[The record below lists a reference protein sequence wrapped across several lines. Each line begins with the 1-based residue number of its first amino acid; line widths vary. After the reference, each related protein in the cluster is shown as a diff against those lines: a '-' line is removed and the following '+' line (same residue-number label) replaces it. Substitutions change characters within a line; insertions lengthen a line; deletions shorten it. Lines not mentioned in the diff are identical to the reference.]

1 MINFKQAKFN
11 DYWRQSGKR
20 NFNCHINEFKVNNG
34 DILAG
39 SILSLRKGL
48 TSIAGKNG
56 VGKSTLIA
64 SLYNSLINENS
75 NRCKIES
82 LIDLNNVQVTV
93 SVMRDGRSVAIDSSE
108 LEEGEVTPYLFD
120 PCSYIPTYLS
130 FIRSQDNL
138 DEQLEQVGFRKYSNE
153 QLLNINYLTNTT
165 YNSVKVWN
173 IEQEYDEHPVI
184 PFFEVERNGVTY
196 QSSTMGIGEI
206 SLLYFFWLIER
217 ISSIDENALLFI
229 EEPESYLPPK
239 TQKRLM
245 NCLAWLVSEK
255 GVSVVLSTHSEH
267 ILSFIDPERINLMM
281 DSGQEK
287 RFYRDFEAVGEI
299 LELGLQKTTSKKGLL
314 SVEDEAAL
322 ILTKEVL
329 GDLSDLYSFE
339 IAGSEG
345 DLIKRCDV
353 FCDNV
358 DDYKFRAV
366 FDGDSRGKYTARLN
380 GSGVDR
386 YLPTQLAPDELIHDY
401 FVGLDTE
408 TIAAELSVAGYR
420 VDIAKESSQGVDF
433 HDYFREF
440 VKALPIDE
448 ATLFAKVCRHWCD
461 QNPEQVREFVESL

>member
-20 NFNCHINEFKVNNG
+20 NFNCHINEFKVNKG

-138 DEQLEQVGFRKYSNE
+138 DEQLEQIGFRKYSNE

-217 ISSIDENALLFI
+217 ISSIDEYALLFI

-440 VKALPIDE
+440 VKSLPIDE
-448 ATLFAKVCRHWCD
+448 ATLFTKVCRHWCD

>member
-11 DYWRQSGKR
+11 DYWKKSGRR
-20 NFNCHINEFKVNNG
+20 NFDCHIREFKVNNG

-39 SILSLRKGL
+39 SQLSLNKGIS
-48 TSIAGKNG
+48 SIAGKNG

-64 SLYNSLINENS
+64 SLYNALISDNS
-75 NRCKIES
+75 NRCEIET
-82 LIDLNNVQVTV
+82 LIDLTNIQV
-93 SVMRDGRSVAIDSSE
+93 SVSIMRDGKPIFVNSTD
-108 LEEGEVTPYLFD
+108 LEEGEVTAYLFD
-120 PCSYIPTYLS
+120 PCSYVPTYLS
-130 FIRSQDNL
+130 FIRSQENI
-138 DEQLEQVGFRKYSNE
+138 DEQLEQVGCKEYSNE

-165 YNSVKVWN
+165 YSSVKVWN
-173 IEQEYDEHPVI
+173 IEQEYDEHPLL

-196 QSSTMGIGEI
+196 QSSTMGIGEV

-217 ISSIDENALLFI
+217 IANINECALLFI

-245 NCLAWLVSEK
+245 NCLAWLISEK

-267 ILSFIDPERINLMM
+267 ILSFINPEHINLMI

-322 ILTKEVL
+322 ILIKEVL
-329 GDLSDLYSFE
+329 GDLADLYSYE

-345 DLIKRCDV
+345 DLIKRCDI
-353 FCDNV
+353 FCNSV

-366 FDGDSRGKYTARLN
+366 FDGDSRDKYKDLLHKCEVN
-380 GSGVDR
+380 R
-386 YLPTQLAPDELIHDY
+386 YLPSNLAPDELIHEY
-401 FVGLDTE
+401 FLGLDNE
-408 TIAAELSVAGYR
+408 VIAEELGVASYR
-420 VDIAKESSQGVDF
+420 VSIAKESSQGVEF

-448 ATLFAKVCRHWCD
+448 ETLFTKMCRRWCNH
-461 QNPEQVREFVESL
+461 NPTIVREFVESL

>member
-11 DYWRQSGKR
+11 DYWRKSSKR
-20 NFNCHINEFKVNNG
+20 NYNCHVSQFKVNNG
-34 DILAG
+34 DVLAG
-39 SILSLRKGL
+39 SILSLMRGL

-56 VGKSTLIA
+56 VGKSTLIS
-64 SLYNSLINENS
+64 SLYNSLINDNS
-75 NRCKIES
+75 NRCKIDS
-82 LIDLNNVQVTV
+82 LIDLSNVQVTV
-93 SVMRDGRSVAIDSSE
+93 SVLRDGQSVAIDSSE

-130 FIRSQDNL
+130 FVRSQYNL
-138 DEQLEQVGFRKYSNE
+138 DEQLEQVGSKEYSNE
-153 QLLNINYLTNTT
+153 QILNINYLTNST

-184 PFFEVERNGVTY
+184 PYFEVERNGIKY

-217 ISSIDENALLFI
+217 ISSIAEYALLFI

-267 ILSFIDPERINLMM
+267 ILSFLEPERINLMI

-314 SVEDEAAL
+314 SVEDNAAL
-322 ILTKEVL
+322 ILIKEIL

-353 FCDNV
+353 FCDSV
-358 DDYKFRAV
+358 DEYKFRAV
-366 FDGDSRGKYTARLN
+366 FDGDSRGKFADILN
-380 GSGVDR
+380 NCNINR
-386 YLPTQLAPDELIHDY
+386 YLPSHFAPDELIYHY
-401 FVGLDTE
+401 FVGLGNE
-408 TIAAELSVAGYR
+408 VIAAELGIAGYR
-420 VDIAKESSQGVDF
+420 VGIAKEASQGVDF

-440 VKALPIDE
+440 AKTLPIDE
-448 ATLFAKVCRHWCD
+448 DTLFAKFCRHWCEHN
-461 QNPEQVREFVESL
+461 QEQVKEFVESL

>member
-11 DYWRQSGKR
+11 DYWRKSSKR
-20 NFNCHINEFKVNNG
+20 NFNCHISEFKVNNG

-64 SLYNSLINENS
+64 SLYNSLINDNS
-75 NRCKIES
+75 NRCKIDT

-93 SVMRDGRSVAIDSSE
+93 SVMRNGESVAIDSSE

-138 DEQLEQVGFRKYSNE
+138 DEQLEQVGYRKYSNE
-153 QLLNINYLTNTT
+153 QILNINYLTNTI

-173 IEQEYDEHPVI
+173 IEQEYDEHPII
-184 PFFEVERNGVTY
+184 PIFEVERNGVTY

-217 ISSIDENALLFI
+217 ISSIDEYALLFI
-229 EEPESYLPPK
+229 EEAESYLPPK

-322 ILTKEVL
+322 ILIKEVL

-353 FCDNV
+353 FCDSV

-366 FDGDSRGKYTARLN
+366 FDGDSRGKYAARLN
-380 GSGVDR
+380 NSSVDR
-386 YLPTQLAPDELIHDY
+386 YLPSQLAPDELIHDY
-401 FVGLDTE
+401 FVGLDSE

-440 VKALPIDE
+440 VKTLPIDE

-461 QNPEQVREFVESL
+461 HNPEQVKEFVESL

>member
-11 DYWRQSGKR
+11 DYWRKSSKR
-20 NFNCHINEFKVNNG
+20 DFDCHISKFKVNNG

-39 SILSLRKGL
+39 SILNLSKGL

-64 SLYNSLINENS
+64 SLYNSLINYNS
-75 NRCKIES
+75 NRCKIDT

-93 SVMRDGRSVAIDSSE
+93 SVKRNGQLVAIDSSE
-108 LEEGEVTPYLFD
+108 LQEEEVTPYLFD

-138 DEQLEQVGFRKYSNE
+138 NEQLEQIGYKKYSNE
-153 QLLNINYLTNTT
+153 QILNINYLTNTI
-165 YNSVKVWN
+165 YSSVKVWN
-173 IEQEYDEHPVI
+173 IEQEYDEHPII
-184 PFFEVERNGVTY
+184 PIFEVERNGVTY

-217 ISSIDENALLFI
+217 ISSIDEYALLFI
-229 EEPESYLPPK
+229 EEAESYLPPK

-245 NCLAWLVSEK
+245 NCLAWLVGEK

-322 ILTKEVL
+322 ILIKEIL

-345 DLIKRCDV
+345 ELIKRCHV

-366 FDGDSRGKYTARLN
+366 FDGDSRGKFTAKFN
-380 GSGVDR
+380 DGSVDR
-386 YLPTQLAPDELIHDY
+386 YLPSLLAPDELIRDY
-401 FVGLDTE
+401 FIGLDSE
-408 TIAAELSVAGYR
+408 IIAAVLNVAAFR
-420 VDIAKESSQGVDF
+420 VDAAKESSQGVDF

-440 VKALPIDE
+440 VKTLPIDE
-448 ATLFAKVCRHWCD
+448 STLFAKVCRHWCD
-461 QNPEQVREFVESL
+461 HNPEQVKEFVESL